1 MMTARFNLPEF
12 DRQLL
17 AISDALKRRAVRS
30 ATGAAASVFREA
42 AFREAPVS
50 KRWHRLKGGRVVMP
64 GYLKQNVYQWRAKA
78 QPGIERFKVSVRGGR
93 TGRTLKTGQVRDAYY
108 WRWVHEG
115 HASGKRLPGGVRRK
129 ALERKRRA
137 AAGKHVQGNPFLA
150 RAFSSS
156 TQRALN
162 AFSAKLDSAVAK
174 YNR

>member
-12 DRQLL
+12 DRQLF
-17 AISDALKRRAVRS
+17 AISDALKRRAIRS
-30 ATGAAASVFREA
+30 ATGAAASVFKDA
-42 AFREAPVS
+42 ATREAPVS
-50 KRWHRLKGGRVVMP
+50 KKLHRLKGGRVVMP
-64 GYLKQNVYQWRAKA
+64 GYLRSNIYQWRARA

-93 TGRTLKTGQVRDAYY
+93 TGRVLKSGQVRDAYY

-137 AAGKHVQGNPFLA
+137 AAGKHVPGNPFLA
-150 RAFSSS
+150 RAFQTS

-162 AFSAKLDSAVAK
+162 AFSARLTSAVAK
-174 YNR
+174 YR